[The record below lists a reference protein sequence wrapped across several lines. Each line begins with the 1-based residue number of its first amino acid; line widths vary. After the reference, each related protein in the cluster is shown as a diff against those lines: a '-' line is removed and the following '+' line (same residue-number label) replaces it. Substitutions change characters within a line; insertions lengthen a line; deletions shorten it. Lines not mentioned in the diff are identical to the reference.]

1 MTDADVSELLP
12 SGRQTYFANR
22 VGWARTYL
30 KKAGLIDSPAKGMF
44 CITAEGKKVVQEDP
58 PVIDNSYL
66 MRYDSFKAFTQP
78 ADAQTNTAQN
88 EDDSETPD
96 DALEN
101 AFNKINQSL
110 ADDILSEVMKLSP
123 TAFEKM
129 VLDLMA
135 KMGYGT
141 FANAATTTS
150 ITGDEGID
158 GIIFSVRRHP
168 AWLLLPPSVG
178 AHPSIAGSPGAG
190 RPGRGCLRRADQ
202 V

>member
-1 MTDADVSELLP
+1 MGVPKYFEIHKPLLQFLSDGATHSLKEIKEFIINYFHLTDADVSELLP

-66 MRYDSFKAFTQP
+66 MRYDFFKAFTQP

-123 TAFEKM
+123 TSFF
-129 VLDLMA
+129 LW
-135 KMGYGT
+135 G
-141 FANAATTTS
+141 
-150 ITGDEGID
+150 GILH
-158 GIIFSVRRHP
+158 GCFCRRP
-168 AWLLLPPSVG
+168 WALIPP
-178 AHPSIAGSPGAG
+178 
-190 RPGRGCLRRADQ
+190 
-202 V
+202 

>member
-1 MTDADVSELLP
+1 MKMTP
-12 SGRQTYFANR
+12 RHRMTHWR
-22 VGWARTYL
+22 
-30 KKAGLIDSPAKGMF
+30 
-44 CITAEGKKVVQEDP
+44 
-58 PVIDNSYL
+58 
-66 MRYDSFKAFTQP
+66 MRS
-78 ADAQTNTAQN
+78 
-88 EDDSETPD
+88 
-96 DALEN
+96 

-158 GIIFSVRRHP
+158 GIIFSVGRHP

-178 AHPSIAGSPGAG
+178 AHPSIAGAPGAG
-190 RPGRGCLRRADQ
+190 RQGRGCLRRAA
-202 V
+202 